1 MSASILYHCFGLVKI
16 NYLKTEFIKG
26 KVIFWIELK
35 DKECAHCHSPRVI
48 QRGRKIRQL
57 KTVPIGGKPVLIN
70 LNLRRLKCQN
80 CNYLALESYHQI
92 AEARKHFTRKL
103 AAFIITLSHC
113 MTTKDIA
120 GLMHM
125 HWNTIWQIISGHL
138 TKYIPSTRDLRKL
151 KWIGIDEISYGKN
164 HRYLTLVVDH
174 VTGRIVHVARNR
186 NEDSLYRFFK
196 RLRKLKAPIEVI
208 TGDMWRPYLSVIRTF
223 YPKSHIVYD
232 KFHIIANL
240 NRSLDELRRTEYHK
254 QDNKTVKV
262 IKGIRFLLLKRPEKL
277 TAHAR
282 EKLDLLFTINH
293 KLALGY
299 ELKEMLYQL
308 WQNHSVDDAAIFL
321 SRWCQM
327 AVASAITPF
336 KKFAKSLMRHKDAVL
351 NYFRFKFTNARLEGI
366 NNKIKTLQ
374 KQTYGM
380 RNPDHLFIRIYS
392 LHLKKYALIG

>member
-1 MSASILYHCFGLVKI
+1 
-16 NYLKTEFIKG
+16 
-26 KVIFWIELK
+26 VIFWVELK
-35 DKECAHCHSPRVI
+35 DKECAHCHSLQVI
-48 QRGRKIRQL
+48 QRGKKIRQL

-70 LNLRRLKCQN
+70 LHLRRLECQN
-80 CNYLALESYHQI
+80 CHHLAMESYHQI
-92 AEARKHFTRKL
+92 ADPKKHYTRKL
-103 AAFIITLSHC
+103 AALIITLSHC

-120 GLMHM
+120 DLMNM

-138 TKYIPSTRDLRKL
+138 TRYIPSARDLRKL

-174 VTGRIVHVARNR
+174 VTGRIVHVARNS

-223 YPKSHIVYD
+223 YPECHVVYD

-240 NRSLDELRRTEYHK
+240 NRSLDELRRTEYHTH
-254 QDNKTVKV
+254 NKKTGKV

-277 TAHAR
+277 NERAR
-282 EKLDLLFTINH
+282 EKLDLLFAVNQ

-299 ELKEMLYQL
+299 QLKEMLYQL
-308 WQNHSVDDAAIFL
+308 WQYHSADDATTFL
-321 SRWCQM
+321 NKWCHM
-327 AVASAITPF
+327 AAASAIAPF
-336 KKFAKSLMRHKDAVL
+336 RKFAKSLIRNKDAVL
-351 NYFRFKFTNARLEGI
+351 NYFRFNFTNARLEGI

-374 KQTYGM
+374 KHTYGM
-380 RNPDHLFIRIYS
+380 RNPNHLFLRIYS
-392 LHLKKYALIG
+392 IHLKKYALIG